1 MYLKYIRRTKK
12 TADGV
17 RELKYYRLTESYR
30 DKTGKT
36 RQHML
41 LALGYMDEL
50 PTIDQKYLF
59 IDCLNDLVLK
69 GARHLCD
76 DKAVEEYAGRVYHE
90 MQKRGLIDSVIT
102 NHRDVTKAIKAKE
115 EEDRRC
121 GYVTMGEF
129 FEQKLTK
136 SRPVGAEN
144 VCLSILR
151 KLDLEHCLLAQGFT
165 KQQAQLAIIQIAARA
180 IFPCSEYR
188 TAKYLMKE
196 SSLCELQGFETPI
209 TKDLLYGSAKR
220 LYGIRREIE
229 DFLHDKVVSMF
240 DIKEKIYLL
249 DLSNTYFE
257 GRYTESKK
265 LKRGRSK
272 ERRTDCKQIVLG
284 AVVNTDGLLVRT
296 EIFDGNASDSKCM
309 QPMIKAL
316 QDGVDKKNLIIVM
329 DAGMSDKGNIKWLK
343 DNGYQFITVM
353 RGDHEYTSV
362 SEEEITVQDEK
373 KQNIKLRLVNLA
385 KAPTTAKDGEPTDDY
400 TGDTFLLVDS
410 HAKAKKEQS
419 MADREEA
426 LYVDG
431 LNAIKE
437 GIAKKGG
444 TKKRDKVNERLG
456 RLNARTGTAHLYY
469 DVKLEYDG
477 DKTTNISWQ
486 RKDDKAVEKQKFHG
500 KYILRTNIKEQDE
513 KTIWD
518 FYNII
523 RNVETFFRVLK
534 TDLDIR
540 PVYHKSDDGVVAHL
554 HLAIL
559 AYWVVSTA
567 KYMLRKGGI
576 HKEWRSLMPT
586 MNNQVVITSAAKM
599 QNGKYAGVRKCS
611 EPEPELCHIY
621 DVLKVGHIPIQPRKF
636 VWTQKPDFEKSDP

>member
-1 MYLKYIRRTKK
+1 MFLKYIRREKQ

-17 RELKYYRLTESYR
+17 LVRKYYRLTESYR

-36 RQHML
+36 RQHMI

-50 PTIDQKYLF
+50 PEEEQRYQFL
-59 IDCLNDLVLK
+59 DCLNDLVLR
-69 GARHLCD
+69 GAQRLCP
-76 DKAVEEYAGRVYHE
+76 DKDVERYTYKVYQE
-90 MQKRGLIDSVIT
+90 LRSRGLIDSVIT
-102 NHRDVTKAIKAKE
+102 NHHDVEKAIRAKE
-115 EEDRRC
+115 EEYRRC
-121 GYVTMGEF
+121 GYVTMDEF
-129 FEQKLTK
+129 FEQKLTQ

-151 KLDLEHCLLAQGFT
+151 KLELERCLLDHGFT
-165 KQQAQLAIIQIAARA
+165 KQQARLAIIQIAARA

-196 SSLCELQGFETPI
+196 SSLCEMQGFEEPI
-209 TKDLLYGSAKR
+209 TKDMLYGSAKR
-220 LYGIRREIE
+220 LYDIRRDIE
-229 DFLHDKVVSMF
+229 NFLHDKVVSMF

-249 DLSNTYFE
+249 DLSNSYFE
-257 GRYTESKK
+257 GRYTNSKM
-265 LKRGRSK
+265 LKHGRSK
-272 ERRTDCKQIVLG
+272 EKRTDCKQIVFG

-296 EIFDGNASDSKCM
+296 EIFDGNASDYKCM
-309 QPMIKAL
+309 QPMINEL
-316 QDGVDKKNLIIVM
+316 QDDVDKKNLIIVM
-329 DAGMSDKGNIKWLK
+329 DAGMSGKENIKWLK

-353 RGDHEYTSV
+353 RGDHEYTSL
-362 SEEEITVQDEK
+362 SEKEVVVLDEK
-373 KQNIKLRLVNLA
+373 KQDIKLRLVSLA
-385 KAPTTAKDGEPTDDY
+385 KVPATTKDGEPTVDY

-410 HAKAKKEQS
+410 HAKAMKEQS

-437 GIAKKGG
+437 GLAKKGG

-469 DVKLEYDG
+469 DVKLEYNG
-477 DKTTNISWQ
+477 DTTTGITWN
-486 RKDDKAVEKQKFHG
+486 RKDVKAVEKQKFHG

-518 FYNII
+518 FYNVI
-523 RNVETFFRVLK
+523 RNVETVFRVLK

-540 PVYHKSDDGVVAHL
+540 PVYHKTDNGIVAHL

-576 HKEWRSLMPT
+576 YREWRSLMPT
-586 MNNQVVITSAAKM
+586 LNNQVVITSAAKM
-599 QNGKYAGVRKCS
+599 QNGKYSGVRKCS

-621 DVLKVGHIPIQPRKF
+621 DVLKVGHIPIKPRKF